1 MYVCVCLCVFIHFN
15 IPMYIKPALGNKTSK
30 QTAEEA
36 KIWIC
41 KLRIMYTV
49 GQWNNLNGSK
59 KTVNSEMFGQGHKT
73 DHGTDTAHSH
83 WVCIYTRA
91 LCVALIWV
99 CLWNGPT
106 QTTQMGHISL
116 NKKRQK
122 IDHPE
127 VMLCLFCKVCVSFLL
142 STAGLSFNT
151 TEPFKVLAYNPF
163 KGAAVQLKLKI
174 RSSNKA
180 SK

>member
-1 MYVCVCLCVFIHFN
+1 MCGSYMGLSV
-15 IPMYIKPALGNKTSK
+15 KWT
-30 QTAEEA
+30 
-36 KIWIC
+36 
-41 KLRIMYTV
+41 
-49 GQWNNLNGSK
+49 NLNNSNGSYI
-59 KTVNSEMFGQGHKT
+59 T
-73 DHGTDTAHSH
+73 
-83 WVCIYTRA
+83 
-91 LCVALIWV
+91 
-99 CLWNGPT
+99 
-106 QTTQMGHISL
+106 